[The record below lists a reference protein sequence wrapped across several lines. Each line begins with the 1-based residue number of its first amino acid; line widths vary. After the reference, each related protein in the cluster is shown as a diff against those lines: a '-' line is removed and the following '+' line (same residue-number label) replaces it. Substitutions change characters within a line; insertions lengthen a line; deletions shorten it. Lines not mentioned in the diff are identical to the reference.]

1 MDAGLDGSNAEI
13 RREHKEEQMKEKA
26 SEIVLKC
33 LEEKKMSQRQLAAR
47 MGEDVRGLNQQLH
60 RQGDMKVKRFS
71 DVLEH
76 AGYRLEV
83 VDNDGIQRVCQ
94 EFANQIIET
103 IQTIGYF
110 YTFVG
115 GIYIGI
121 DNGTGDALTEDFYS
135 YEECMK
141 WLKHESATDASGNL
155 HEV

>member
-1 MDAGLDGSNAEI
+1 MRGRNKKENKGGLWEV
-13 RREHKEEQMKEKA
+13 REKA
-26 SEIVLKC
+26 SEIVTKC
-33 LEEKKMSQRQLAAR
+33 LKEKNLSQSQLAMR

-60 RQGDMKVKRFS
+60 RQSDMKVKRFA

-83 VDNDGIQRVCQ
+83 VENGGIQRVCQ

-103 IQTIGYF
+103 RQPVGYF
-110 YTFVG
+110 YMFAA
-115 GIYIGI
+115 GIYTGI
-121 DNGTGDALTEDFYS
+121 DNGTGDAWTEDFNS

-141 WLKHESATDASGNL
+141 WLKHEPTTDASGNL

>member
-1 MDAGLDGSNAEI
+1 
-13 RREHKEEQMKEKA
+13 MKEKA
-26 SEIVLKC
+26 SEIVIKC
-33 LEEKKMSQRQLAAR
+33 LEEKNLSQSQIAVR

-60 RQGDMKVKRFS
+60 RQRDMKVKRFS

-83 VDNDGIQRVCQ
+83 VENDGIQRVCQ

-103 IQTIGYF
+103 RQPIGYF
-110 YTFVG
+110 YMFAD

-121 DNGTGDALTEDFYS
+121 DNGTGDALVESFNS
-135 YEECMK
+135 CEECMK
-141 WLKHESATDASGNL
+141 WLKHESKTDINGNL